1 MRADEAKTEILDT
14 DDAKVAQLLAGLKRV
29 EAPAN
34 FEFRLKARL
43 ANATPPAR
51 TFGFVPSFVKFASP
65 VALVAA
71 VSSVLF
77 LNSSNSPESTVSTA
91 GVAPQINVSEVV
103 KPAASF
109 APTTVVEPEATVPVV
124 AANPNGQAAKVRQS
138 VPPAVRE
145 PKEPDRSQ
153 LKAVNGAKIIV
164 PRGID
169 PNLRVLPVAPQ
180 PESKSLL
187 PASDVL
193 RWLGIDSVYEGGW
206 KVRAIK
212 KDSPADHAGVKAD
225 DILEAIDDN
234 QLGKD
239 AMFKSGNIGRVIK
252 VKRDGKSV
260 ELTLA
265 NK

>member
-1 MRADEAKTEILDT
+1 MRADEAKPEILDT

-43 ANATPPAR
+43 ANAAPPVR
-51 TFGFVPSFVKFASP
+51 GFGLVPSFVKYAAP

-77 LNSSNSPESTVSTA
+77 LNSSNAPESTVSTA
-91 GVAPQINVSEVV
+91 GVAPQISVSEVV

-109 APTTVVEPEATVPVV
+109 APTTAVEPEATVPVI
-124 AANPNGQAAKVRQS
+124 AANPNRHSAKVRQALA
-138 VPPAVRE
+138 PAVRE
-145 PKEPDRSQ
+145 PKEQDRSEV
-153 LKAVNGAKIIV
+153 KGVKEARIIAS
-164 PRGID
+164 RGID
-169 PNLRVLPVAPQ
+169 PNTQVLPVAPQ

-193 RWLGIDSVYEGGW
+193 RWLGVDSVYEGGW

-212 KDSPADHAGVKAD
+212 TNSPADQAGVKAG
-225 DILEAIDDN
+225 DILESIDDK

-239 AMFKSGNIGRVIK
+239 AMFKSGNIGKVIK

>member
-51 TFGFVPSFVKFASP
+51 GFGLLPSFVKFAAP

-77 LNSSNSPESTVSTA
+77 LNSSNTPESTVSTA
-91 GVAPQINVSEVV
+91 GVAPQINVSE
-103 KPAASF
+103 AANGTAAF
-109 APTTVVEPEATVPVV
+109 APTAPVQPAAATPVIS
-124 AANPNGQAAKVRQS
+124 ANPNRRPAKVRQVS
-138 VPPAVRE
+138 TPEART
-145 PKEPDRSQ
+145 PKEQGGSAD
-153 LKAVNGAKIIV
+153 KAVKEGQMILPYGVNRN
-164 PRGID
+164 P
-169 PNLRVLPVAPQ
+169 PSLPVPL
-180 PESKSLL
+180 PESKPMR
-187 PASDVL
+187 PASDVFPL
-193 RWLGIDSVYEGGW
+193 LGIDAGYEDGW
-206 KVRAIK
+206 KVRAIRT
-212 KDSPADHAGVKAD
+212 DSPADRAGVKAG

-239 AMFKSGNIGRVIK
+239 AMFQSGNIGKVIK